1 MGDRDAADRRIPL
14 EREEDIPEGY
24 RATPVGDLI
33 RFHNLG
39 IEPPVFERPQL
50 LVGMCMDHRKQ
61 LRLPESFAY
70 VLRAG
75 GANFRRHE
83 FKLSFAIAV
92 GGVRALALLA
102 HTDCGMVGLAA
113 RREPFIEGLVD
124 GAGWDREAAA
134 AHFDESVP
142 RFEIGDAAGFVISE
156 AGRLR
161 RRYPRIT
168 VAPLLY
174 DVADGRLYGLAES
187 G

>member
-1 MGDRDAADRRIPL
+1 VTGQGGTERRICL
-14 EREEDIPEGY
+14 EREEDIPQAY
-24 RATPVGDLI
+24 RETPVGDLV

-39 IEPPVFERPQL
+39 HEAPVYDRPQL

-61 LRLPESFAY
+61 LRLPEGFAY

-92 GGVRALALLA
+92 GGVRAIALVG
-102 HTDCGMVGLAA
+102 HTDCSMVGLAA
-113 RREPFIEGLVD
+113 RREAFIDGLAE

-156 AGRLR
+156 AARLG
-161 RRYPRIT
+161 RRYPKVT

-174 DVADGRLYGLAES
+174 DVADGRLYGLRGDA
-187 G
+187 